1 MNTILVV
8 DDHPINRQLLDA
20 ELKYRGFT
28 VREADGGEQALA
40 ILERETFDLILLDIE
55 MPLVDGLTVLRR
67 VRERWSL
74 AELPV
79 IMTTARVERDDV
91 VHALNLGAN
100 DYVTKPVDLSILLAR
115 IRTQLA
121 LKRASD
127 ELRDAQ
133 QKILQLTAS
142 SAEAMRDVDGWSRT
156 TATEISELV
165 GAPVRVV
172 LGKEPL
178 DELSVLDTNPLRTAG
193 DRGDVT
199 TEGLRVPIEAAGGRR
214 FGAIVIGRIGLSH
227 QERVLVETFATQLA
241 AALEMRE
248 LRWELTS
255 ARQRFYDQRRE
266 LIDRGTVLMH
276 VCTKCGRCYDHTLP
290 MCPIDG
296 WQLDG
301 AQLLPLHVNGRYRLD
316 RRIAVGSTAR
326 LFAATDERLGRDV
339 AVKII
344 KAEFFNDAEM
354 RARFEQEARA
364 AARVDHPNVSMV
376 FDSGELDDGSLFFVM
391 ELLHGNDLAQM
402 IRRHGPGAPRQVAV
416 LVRQIGSALAAVH
429 KAGFIHRDIKPNN
442 IFLVAEEN
450 GFRAKLL
457 DFGIA
462 KPIDGDITL
471 TRRGSFIG
479 TPAYMAPEQ
488 IEKGENVDTRTDL
501 YLFAAVAYEALVGR
515 RVTTGADVTK
525 VFAEILHTMPP
536 AVSTLLPSASAEVD
550 ALFASALAKRREDR
564 PPSVGE
570 WAESVAT
577 LLEPM
582 EGLGGRW
589 PA

>member
-1 MNTILVV
+1 MDTILVV

-20 ELKYRGFT
+20 ELQYRGFN
-28 VREADGGEQALA
+28 VLEAEGGEEALEM
-40 ILERETFDLILLDIE
+40 LERETFSLILLDIE
-55 MPLVDGLTVLRR
+55 MPTVDGLAVLKR

-74 AELPV
+74 AEMPV
-79 IMTTARVERDDV
+79 IMTTARVEREDV

-100 DYVTKPVDLSILLAR
+100 DYVTKPVDLSVLLAR

-121 LKRASD
+121 LKHASD
-127 ELRDAQ
+127 ELRVAQ
-133 QKILQLTAS
+133 QKILQLSAS

-156 TATEISELV
+156 TAAEIAELV
-165 GAPVRVV
+165 GSSVQVII
-172 LGKEPL
+172 GKESV
-178 DELSVLDTNPLRTAG
+178 DELSVLDTNPLRNAG
-193 DRGDVT
+193 ERGDVT
-199 TEGLRVPIEAAGGRR
+199 NEGLRIPIEAAGGRR
-214 FGAIVIGRIGLSH
+214 FGAIVIGRAGLSR
-227 QERVLVETFATQLA
+227 QERVLVETFATQLG
-241 AALEMRE
+241 AALEMRD

-255 ARQRFYDQRRE
+255 AKQRFYDQRRE
-266 LIDRGTVLMH
+266 LIDRGTVLLH
-276 VCTKCGRCYDHTLP
+276 VCTKCGRCYEHTLP

-296 WQLDG
+296 WQLEG
-301 AQLLPLHVNGRYRLD
+301 SQLLPLHVNSRYRLE

-326 LFAATDERLGRDV
+326 LFLATDERLGRDV

-344 KAEFFNDAEM
+344 KSEYFNDNEM

-364 AARVDHPNVSMV
+364 AARVDHPHVSTV

-391 ELLHGNDLAQM
+391 EMLHGCDLAQM
-402 IRRHGPGAPRQVAV
+402 IRKHGRGSPQQVAR
-416 LVRQIGSALAAVH
+416 LLRQIGSALAAVH

-488 IEKGENVDTRTDL
+488 IEKHEQVDTRTDL
-501 YLFAAVAYEALVGR
+501 YLFAAVAYEALAGR
-515 RVTTGADVTK
+515 RVTSATDVTK

-536 AVSTLLPSASAEVD
+536 PVSALLPTATPELD
-550 ALFASALAKRREDR
+550 TYFAAALAKRKEER
-564 PPSVGE
+564 PESVGE
-570 WAESVAT
+570 WAESVAG
-577 LLEPM
+577 LLDGM
-582 EGLGGRW
+582 EGEGW
-589 PA
+589 PG